1 MSRQEFLHELENL
14 LQNIPVADRQ
24 EAIQYYEDYFE
35 DAGIEN
41 EYQVVKKLGSPERV
55 AAIIQEDL
63 RSDSTVDSGEFTERG
78 YRNPAFDK
86 TNVDAVVKVET
97 PNSKN
102 ASQTNGTYGYID
114 NESTENG
121 STENGSTKSG
131 YSAGQNTEYANR
143 QQEKE
148 PTYVYEYSSI
158 PKVLLIIGAILF
170 IPVGIPLI
178 ASGFAIFI
186 SIVAVVFS
194 LVVAF
199 GATSFG
205 LLLGGVI
212 TLVAGIV
219 QIFTLPMVAFL
230 TSGVGLLLI
239 GIGLLF
245 AIVTRY
251 CAILIPMM
259 FRGIINICRL
269 PFRRRVMA

>member
-41 EYQVVKKLGSPERV
+41 EDQVVKKLGSPERV

-78 YRNPAFDK
+78 YQNPAFDK

-97 PNSKN
+97 PNYQN
-102 ASQTNGTYGYID
+102 ANQTNGTYEYID
-114 NESTENG
+114 NG
-121 STENGSTKSG
+121 STENESTKNG
-131 YSAGQNTEYANR
+131 YSTGQNTGYANR

-178 ASGFAIFI
+178 ASGFAVFI

-245 AIVTRY
+245 AILTRY

>member
-1 MSRQEFLHELENL
+1 MNRQEFLNELENL
-14 LQNIPVADRQ
+14 LQNISVSDRL
-24 EAIQYYEDYFE
+24 EAIRYYEDYFE

-41 EYQVVKKLGSPERV
+41 EDQVIKKLGSPERV

-63 RSDSTVDSGEFTERG
+63 RSDSLGDIGEFTENG
-78 YRNPAFDK
+78 YHNPAYDK
-86 TNVDAVVKVET
+86 KNVDAVVKVVT
-97 PNSKN
+97 PNYHN
-102 ASQTNGTYGYID
+102 ANQTNSTHGYAEYD
-114 NESTENG
+114 NT
-121 STENGSTKSG
+121 
-131 YSAGQNTEYANR
+131 AGQNTESANW

-148 PTYVYEYSSI
+148 PTYVYEYSKI

-178 ASGFAIFI
+178 CTGFGIFI
-186 SIVAVVFS
+186 SIISVVFS

-199 GATSFG
+199 GGVSFG

-212 TLVAGIV
+212 TFVAGIA
-219 QIFTLPMVAFL
+219 QIFTLPMVAFFM
-230 TSGVGLLLI
+230 SGVGLLLI

-245 AIVTRY
+245 AIITRY
-251 CAILIPMM
+251 CAILIPMT